1 MVIVKTSLGAHSA
14 SSSTTTTWLRVLS
27 SLWSLFSPKRIRLD
41 DDLAQNPSRLAS
53 AVRPV
58 CARLLEHLNYPG
70 APVLKAEA
78 VEALLEYM
86 YKRAVE
92 MGVPLDTP
100 ISAKGFRL
108 GYAEGLLAHP
118 RHPTIVQGYVGLFTW
133 LVVQYDDIVGQNDQM
148 VEEAMVFHQRFFK
161 GERQL
166 NNLLEGIATLLRE
179 AHDLFDPVMAN
190 MLQLSVLKF
199 LTSNLLER
207 HEGFQ
212 KLKVTRAGEK
222 FPDFYRDL
230 SGMNVAYAVFCYPKE
245 QYPDVSQFLEA
256 IPDMAKFIDIS
267 NDVLSYVLH
276 ALIQPTFGF
285 YKEELGGD
293 TRNYMHNRAL
303 TSGKPVLA
311 VLEEVNA
318 DTIASAKRVSAILKG
333 RGVYE
338 DSWNE
343 SVRGYMAM
351 HTTNVRYKLKDLGLG
366 EEHPLAP
373 FEHRIGELFDRM
385 KA

>member
-1 MVIVKTSLGAHSA
+1 MAVSDFNSLGAHDAAANAA
-14 SSSTTTTWLRVLS
+14 SSIID
-27 SLWSLFSPKRIRLD
+27 SLWGYVSTSSNKTLD
-41 DDLAQNPSRLAS
+41 DDELVNDPKRLAS
-53 AVRPV
+53 AVRPI
-58 CARLLEHLNYPG
+58 CTRMLGQLNYPG
-70 APVLKAEA
+70 APVLKAES

-133 LVVQYDDIVGQNDQM
+133 LVVMYDDIVGQNDQM
-148 VEEAMVFHQRFFK
+148 VEEASLFHQRFFK
-161 GERQL
+161 GERQK
-166 NNLLEGIATLLRE
+166 NNLLEGIAVLLRE

-190 MLQLSVLKF
+190 LLQLSVLKF

-207 HEGFQ
+207 HNGFQ
-212 KLKVTRAGEK
+212 TFQITRAGEK
-222 FPDFYRDL
+222 FPDFYRDM

-245 QYPDVSQFLEA
+245 QYPDVSQFIEA
-256 IPDMAKFIDIS
+256 IPDMARFIDIS
-267 NDVLSYVLH
+267 NDVLS
-276 ALIQPTFGF
+276 F

-293 TRNYMHNRAL
+293 TRNYIHNRAL
-303 TSGKPVLA
+303 TTGKPVLQ
-311 VLEEVNA
+311 VVEEVNIE
-318 DTIASAKRVSAILKG
+318 TIDAAKRVEAILKG

-338 DSWNE
+338 DTWNE

-351 HTTNVRYKLKDLGLG
+351 HTTNARYKLKDLGLG

-373 FEHRIGELFDRM
+373 FEHRIGELFDIM
-385 KA
+385 KLKAR